1 MSDPNL
7 VTVFD
12 KNGEPFETTRANA
25 RDLVN
30 HVGWTYARPTI
41 IEKVVE
47 AKSAP
52 APFVEEPTTPVA
64 EEAPAPVVEE
74 PAAEEAVEEVP
85 ATEAATVFTTAEE
98 FEGLDRDGVVAY
110 LAATFPDY
118 QPHHRAGRDKLVE
131 EAIKLAGE

>member
-7 VTVFD
+7 ITVFD

-30 HVGWTYARPTI
+30 HVGWTYARPTV
-41 IEKVVE
+41 IEKIVE
-47 AKSAP
+47 A
-52 APFVEEPTTPVA
+52 TP
-64 EEAPAPVVEE
+64 APAPVVEE
-74 PAAEEAVEEVP
+74 PAAPVAEEAPTPAVEEP
-85 ATEAATVFTTAEE
+85 AAEAAEEVAAVEAATVFTTAEE

-118 QPHHRAGRDKLVE
+118 QPHHRSGRDKLVE
-131 EAIKLAGE
+131 DAIKLAGE